1 MRVWPLCMVL
11 ATAPSVGLGNTSKS
25 APPKV
30 RQAAEA
36 KGSAAGKSKQPPSA
50 KTPGASGK
58 PVVAQPSEQ
67 DAGTPSPRPAFRWDI
82 PGVTAWVE
90 SPGLQ
95 VTDGV
100 PMHLQLARSSW
111 QMDPLIQ
118 HMVDRFRAAGL
129 FISSSPE
136 ALNSPIAEPMLT
148 ALDTQTLTAYTV
160 IFQKNQDNTVT
171 LILGTSDVSK
181 YTPAG
186 SLQLEWAPVMAGAE
200 QVTRSNLEGSQMAMY
215 AVKATAA
222 EVREFYQVELR
233 RAGFAEDP
241 EQPGVFQRG
250 TEQLTVR
257 TQPEGDSMMVG
268 LYRKLGV
275 QPK

>member
-1 MRVWPLCMVL
+1 MRVWLMCVAL
-11 ATAPSVGLGNTSKS
+11 ATAPSVGLAETSKKP
-25 APPKV
+25 ADPKV
-30 RQAAEA
+30 RPSAEA
-36 KGSAAGKSKQPPSA
+36 KAGKPPPKKAPAAGAKPAPAPP
-50 KTPGASGK
+50 P
-58 PVVAQPSEQ
+58 EQ
-67 DAGTPSPRPAFRWDI
+67 DAGTPPARPSFRWDI
-82 PGVTAWVE
+82 PAVTAWVE

-148 ALDTQTLTAYTV
+148 ALDTETLTAYTV

-181 YTPAG
+181 YTPGG
-186 SLQLEWAPVMAGAE
+186 STQLDWAPMMAGAE

-215 AVKATAA
+215 AVKATSA
-222 EVREFYQVELR
+222 EVREFYQVELT
-233 RAGFAEDP
+233 RAGFVEDP

-250 TEQLTVR
+250 TEQLTIR
-257 TQPEGDSMMVG
+257 TQPEGDMLMVG